1 MRSEGSEVR
10 GEGSE
15 VIPLTSDPSPLT
27 PTGDVMARF
36 FNIAGPCRPE
46 IHYMIDPLPR
56 VSGVRELIENQ
67 NFFVIHGP
75 RQTGKTTYLYA
86 LMHRLNA
93 DGRFSALTVNIQPAA
108 GTRDSAHAMMMI
120 AEAIYHK
127 ARRHLP
133 EKEWPD
139 MPDFSDQESL
149 SRGQLQRYLNMWAEK
164 NPKPAVLFID
174 EADTLPEPV
183 FSFLLRQLIAGFED
197 RPHGFPHS
205 VILTGVRDIRSY
217 RFQKKKQDQQTVPR
231 DSGNIAALPFD
242 IKAESFFMG
251 GFTPAETA
259 ALLDRHSKVS
269 GQIFPPEIKAEIF
282 RLTRGQPWLV
292 NALARQIVTGVLKND
307 YSRPVTFAH
316 ITEARRELIRRRDTH
331 LENLAD
337 RLKEPAVKA
346 VTEAVISGEFLEPG
360 KLRDDLTRVQ
370 EIGLVTREPPVKFA
384 NPIYAETVFRALNY
398 SCQIS
403 FNSDMANPG
412 RYIKS
417 GRLLMDSL
425 LSVFQEFYRR
435 HAEAWLEKFDF
446 REIGRQLLLMAFL
459 QRIIGSSG
467 VIECETAVGSGRCEV
482 LVLFGS
488 ECFALLLKLQRD
500 SYSEQEGLAELVRYL
515 NRLGQDQGYLVLFE
529 TGSPIPW
536 EKHTYRIASQ
546 IPWEKRIFRKEAVIE
561 GKRVI
566 LIGL

>member
-1 MRSEGSEVR
+1 M
-10 GEGSE
+10 
-15 VIPLTSDPSPLT
+15 T
-27 PTGDVMARF
+27 RF

-46 IHYMIDPLPR
+46 IHYMVDPLPR
-56 VSGVRELIENQ
+56 LPGVRELIESQ
-67 NFFVIHGP
+67 NFFVICGP
-75 RQTGKTTYLYA
+75 RQSGKTTYLYA

-93 DGRFSALTVNIQPAA
+93 EGRFSALTVNIQPAA
-108 GTRDSAHAMMMI
+108 ATRDSAHAMMMI

-183 FSFLLRQLIAGFED
+183 FSSLLRQLIAGFED

-205 VILTGVRDIRSY
+205 VVLTGVRDIRSY
-217 RFQKKKQDQQTVPR
+217 RFQKKKQEQQTAHR
-231 DSGNIAALPFD
+231 DSGNLADLPFD

-259 ALLDRHSKVS
+259 ALMDRHSKAS

-292 NALARQIVTGVLKND
+292 NALSRQIVTGILKSD

-337 RLKEPAVKA
+337 RLREPAVKT

-370 EIGLVTREPPVKFA
+370 EIGLVTRELPVKFA
-384 NPIYAETVFRALNY
+384 NPIYADTVFSALNY
-398 SCQIS
+398 SYQIS

-412 RYIKS
+412 KYIKS
-417 GRLLMDSL
+417 GRLMMDSL

-435 HAEAWLEKFDF
+435 HAEAWLDKFDF

-459 QRIIGSSG
+459 QRIVGDCG
-467 VIECETAVGSGRCEV
+467 VIEYETSVGSGRCDIL
-482 LVLFGS
+482 LVFGS
-488 ECFALLLKLQRD
+488 ERFALTLKLQRGPC
-500 SYSEQEGLAELVRYL
+500 SEPEGLAEILGYL
-515 NRLGQDQGYLVLFE
+515 NRSGQEQGYLVLFE
-529 TGSPIPW
+529 TDSPIPW
-536 EKHTYRIASQ
+536 EKHTYRISSR
-546 IPWEKRIFRKEAVIE
+546 IPWEKRIFRKEVSVE

-566 LIGL
+566 VIGM